1 MKQALKNCINET
13 GISQGHVVV
22 SPDPL
27 SPGPSTSSANKIP
40 ENTNEDL
47 DLNQH
52 RNEISKQILLC
63 LAVQPKY
70 RSSNKTLPVKM

>member
-1 MKQALKNCINET
+1 VE
-13 GISQGHVVV
+13 

-27 SPGPSTSSANKIP
+27 SPGPSTSSVTKTP
-40 ENTNEDL
+40 ENKNEDHD

-52 RNEISKQILLC
+52 RKEISKQILLC

-70 RSSNKTLPVKM
+70 NKILPVKM